1 MAREA
6 ADPAGA
12 TGPGGIRT
20 AGPRRPAPARAA
32 ETARPSDRTT
42 ACPPPGPAPWPVTGA
57 WGPSP
62 DGRGFPASAPVAQPV
77 ERPPR
82 KRKVAGSCPA
92 RGSKRF
98 MA

>member
-6 ADPAGA
+6 ADPRRDDRSRRGSGRRA
-12 TGPGGIRT
+12 R
-20 AGPRRPAPARAA
+20 AGPRRVNGAPLGPDDGMPAPMARD
-32 ETARPSDRTT
+32 E
-42 ACPPPGPAPWPVTGA
+42 CV
-57 WGPSP
+57 GPSP
-62 DGRGFPASAPVAQPV
+62 DGRGFPASAPVAQQA

>member
-1 MAREA
+1 MAKLKIVI
-6 ADPAGA
+6 AGA
-12 TGPGGIRT
+12 
-20 AGPRRPAPARAA
+20 
-32 ETARPSDRTT
+32 
-42 ACPPPGPAPWPVTGA
+42 PVL
-57 WGPSP
+57 
-62 DGRGFPASAPVAQPV
+62 REVAQPV

>member
-6 ADPAGA
+6 ADPS
-12 TGPGGIRT
+12 
-20 AGPRRPAPARAA
+20 RRDPDGSAQARAA
-32 ETARPSDRTT
+32 ETARPSDRTM
-42 ACPPPGPAPWPVTGA
+42 ACPSSRSGPMWRVRG
-57 WGPSP
+57 GGSSP
-62 DGRGFPASAPVAQPV
+62 DGRGFPAFAPVAQQA

-92 RGSKRF
+92 RGSKRL

>member
-6 ADPAGA
+6 ADPSRRDPDG
-12 TGPGGIRT
+12 GP
-20 AGPRRPAPARAA
+20 AQARAA
-32 ETARPSDRTT
+32 ETARPSDRDDGM
-42 ACPPPGPAPWPVTGA
+42 PLLPVRPHAAGA
-57 WGPSP
+57 WGSLP
-62 DGRGFPASAPVAQPV
+62 DGRGFPAFAPVAQQA

-92 RGSKRF
+92 RGSKRL

>member
-20 AGPRRPAPARAA
+20 AGPRRVNGAPLGPDDGMPAPMARD
-32 ETARPSDRTT
+32 E
-42 ACPPPGPAPWPVTGA
+42 CV
-57 WGPSP
+57 GPSP

-82 KRKVAGSCPA
+82 KRKVAGSCPV

>member
-6 ADPAGA
+6 ADPCRRD
-12 TGPGGIRT
+12 PDGGSAQAR
-20 AGPRRPAPARAA
+20 AGPCRGNGAPL
-32 ETARPSDRTT
+32 
-42 ACPPPGPAPWPVTGA
+42 GPDDGMPLLPVRSHVAGA
-57 WGPSP
+57 WGSSP
-62 DGRGFPASAPVAQPV
+62 DGRGFPAFAPVAQQA

-92 RGSKRF
+92 RGSKRL

>member
-6 ADPAGA
+6 ADPSRRVPDG
-12 TGPGGIRT
+12 GP
-20 AGPRRPAPARAA
+20 AQARAA

-42 ACPPPGPAPWPVTGA
+42 ACPPPGPVPWPVTGA
-57 WGPSP
+57 WGSSP
-62 DGRGFPASAPVAQPV
+62 DGRGFPASAPVAQPA

-92 RGSKRF
+92 RGSKRL

>member
-6 ADPAGA
+6 ADPAGT
-12 TGPGGIRT
+12 TGPGGIRK
-20 AGPRRPAPARAA
+20 AGPRRPAPRKRRA
-32 ETARPSDRTT
+32 PRTGRRH
-42 ACPPPGPAPWPVTGA
+42 AHAPGPAPWPATGA

>member
-1 MAREA
+1 MARET

-20 AGPRRPAPARAA
+20 AGPRRPAPRKRRALGPDDGMPASRSGPMARDG
-32 ETARPSDRTT
+32 R
-42 ACPPPGPAPWPVTGA
+42 V
-57 WGPSP
+57 GPSP